1 MSFVPPPPKSRHW
14 TFTAAATAVV
24 TPALVWGID
33 RSYRSTD
40 RCLRAHGSWIGDSEA
55 DIPDAC
61 SQISALLGMLALIA
75 GAYVAATAITGL
87 CVGVAEGR
95 RRRGFGHRRW
105 FTLTVVGVAALWALA
120 AYAVGYGIGRLLRPP
135 AADTSWTDG
144 RDAARRTLEFLAQGG
159 QLGAVPA
166 PGFLTDEPVHLDARL
181 HYARHYG
188 TTVTYQQTSALAF
201 GSAAFVTGALLANA
215 VGNSNARSRAARL
228 ASPQWRDHELTRVVL
243 TPTRT
248 WCYSF
253 GRWLS
258 FEHTAVMEY
267 HLDPHGVVLL
277 FADTEPL
284 RLTGPAAWLHAVLFA
299 YFRFG
304 ASALTTVNFLLPISA
319 VQPAAAAAAT
329 SPSTS
334 R

>member
-14 TFTAAATAVV
+14 SFTAVATAVA
-24 TPALVWGID
+24 TPALVWGVD
-33 RSYRSTD
+33 RSYRSTEQ
-40 RCLRAHGSWIGDSEA
+40 CMRAFGLSIDDPDV

-61 SQISALLGMLALIA
+61 SEISALLGLLILLT
-75 GAYVAATAITGL
+75 GAYVAAMAITGL
-87 CVGVAEGR
+87 CVGFVEGR

-105 FTLTVVGVAALWALA
+105 LTVTVVGIAAPWAVA
-120 AYAVGYGIGRLLRPP
+120 AYAAGYGVGRLLRPP
-135 AADTSWTDG
+135 AVDTSWADG

-159 QLGAVPA
+159 LPGAVPA
-166 PGFLTDEPVHLDARL
+166 PGFLTGEPVFLDARL

-188 TTVTYQQTSALAF
+188 TEVSYQQTSTVAF
-201 GSAAFVTGALLANA
+201 GSPAFVTGALLANA
-215 VGNSNARSRAARL
+215 IGNSNARSRAVRM
-228 ASPQWRDHELTRVVL
+228 ASPQWRDHEFTRVVL
-243 TPTRT
+243 TPSRT

-258 FEHTAVMEY
+258 FDHTAVMEY

-284 RLTGPAAWLHAVLFA
+284 RLTGPAAWLHAVFFA

-304 ASALTTVNFLLPISA
+304 APALTTATFLLPIGAAQS
-319 VQPAAAAAAT
+319 PAASTAT

-334 R
+334 G

>member
-1 MSFVPPPPKSRHW
+1 MSFVPPPRTSRHW
-14 TFTAAATAVV
+14 TFTAVATAVA
-24 TPALVWGID
+24 TPALVWGVD
-33 RSYRSTD
+33 RSYRSTE
-40 RCLRAHGSWIGDSEA
+40 RCLQAHGSSISDSEA
-55 DIPDAC
+55 EIPDAC
-61 SQISALLGMLALIA
+61 SEISALLALLILVA
-75 GAYVAATAITGL
+75 TAYAAATAITGL

-105 FTLTVVGVAALWALA
+105 FTVTIVGVAAPWALA
-120 AYAVGYGIGRLLRPP
+120 TYAAGYGIGRLLQPP
-135 AADTSWTDG
+135 AVDPSWADG
-144 RDAARRTLEFLAQGG
+144 RDAARRTLEFLAKGG
-159 QLGAVPA
+159 QPGTVPT
-166 PGFLTDEPVHLDARL
+166 PGFLTEEPVHLDARL

-188 TTVTYQQTSALAF
+188 TVVTYHQTSALAF

-215 VGNSNARSRAARL
+215 VGNSNARSRAERL
-228 ASPQWRDHELTRVVL
+228 ARPQWRDHELTRVVL

-258 FEHTAVMEY
+258 FDHAAVMEY

-304 ASALTTVNFLLPISA
+304 VPALTTAAFLVPIRATHSA
-319 VQPAAAAAAT
+319 QQPATAAAT
-329 SPSTS
+329 S
-334 R
+334 RE